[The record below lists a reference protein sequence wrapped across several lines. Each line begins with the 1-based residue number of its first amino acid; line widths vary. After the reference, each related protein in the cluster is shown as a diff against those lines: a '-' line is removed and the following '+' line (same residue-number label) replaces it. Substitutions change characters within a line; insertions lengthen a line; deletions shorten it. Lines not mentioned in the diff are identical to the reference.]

1 MDFFRHLVV
10 LTSEIVEMPEV
21 VGLEWVE
28 HLTTFLNSTFGLT
41 LTGIAGGL
49 TGIVT
54 FLRTF
59 FPVHKDFLKVNT
71 AVAEVKEVAVGDHLQ
86 LQELQK
92 RQEEF
97 EIQTNEKLALIALKS
112 PNAKVKDFGS
122 ELMKQVEEK
131 KKAIKLPKMT
141 QLEETIKVLKEK

>member
-10 LTSEIVEMPEV
+10 LTSEIIEIPEV

-28 HLTTFLNSTFGLT
+28 HLTQFLNSTFGLT
-41 LTGIAGGL
+41 LTGIAGGI

-54 FLRTF
+54 FLKTF

-71 AVAEVKEVAVGDHLQ
+71 SVAEVKEVAVQDHIQ
-86 LQELQK
+86 IQELQK
-92 RQEEF
+92 TQEVESL
-97 EIQTNEKLALIALKS
+97 ETNEIVALIALKS
-112 PNAKVKDFGS
+112 PNQQIKTLGA
-122 ELMKQVEEK
+122 ELMKKVEEK
-131 KKAIKLPKMT
+131 KKAIKLPKLS

>member
-10 LTSEIVEMPEV
+10 LTSEIAEIPEV

-28 HLTTFLNSTFGLT
+28 KLTTFLNSTFGLT

-59 FPVHKDFLKVNT
+59 FPVHKDFLKVNN
-71 AVAEVKEVAVGDHLQ
+71 AVAEVKEVAVQDHLQ
-86 LQELQK
+86 IQELQK
-92 RQEEF
+92 QQEQDTLE
-97 EIQTNEKLALIALKS
+97 TNEIVALIALKS
-112 PNAKVKDFGS
+112 PNQQVKTLGA
-122 ELMKQVEEK
+122 ELMKKVEEK